1 MTEPVDIKP
10 HGSLRRKR
18 RCKPLARGPG
28 DRIKTRF
35 SCNPCSLFTYGTLLT
50 GTPERAINQL
60 ISDFFQPRC
69 RAFIHG
75 RLHMK

>member
-35 SCNPCSLFTYGTLLT
+35 SCNPCYLFTYGTLLT